1 MSGPQTIREQHGT
14 MATKDEAD
22 KPPIRNTIS
31 EKSGVQLSLVIPL
44 VSIAIV
50 IAAGWENLST
60 KLDGVIAAQKEFKVL
75 YTADGAALH
84 AKVEKLEQ
92 EVTTIKAAG
101 SPKVVKL
108 QEQLDALERRV
119 EVHIE
124 STKGIK
130 P

>member
-1 MSGPQTIREQHGT
+1 MSGMQTIRELHRC
-14 MATKDEAD
+14 MANKDEIEKAP
-22 KPPIRNTIS
+22 KSNIS

-44 VSIAIV
+44 VSIAVV

-101 SPKVVKL
+101 SPKVVKM
-108 QEQLDALERRV
+108 QEQLDALERKV

>member
-1 MSGPQTIREQHGT
+1 MTGLQTIGRLHRC
-14 MATKDEAD
+14 MANKDEAD
-22 KPPIRNTIS
+22 KPPKSNTIS
-31 EKSGVQLSLVIPL
+31 ERSGVQLSLVIPL
-44 VSIAIV
+44 VSIAVV

-101 SPKVVKL
+101 SPKVVKM
-108 QEQLDALERRV
+108 QEQLDALERKV